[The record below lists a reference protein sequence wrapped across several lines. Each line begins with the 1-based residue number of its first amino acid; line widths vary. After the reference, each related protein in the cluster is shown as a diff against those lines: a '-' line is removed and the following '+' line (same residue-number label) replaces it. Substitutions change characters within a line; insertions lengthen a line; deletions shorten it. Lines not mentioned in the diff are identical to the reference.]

1 MINAI
6 ELSNIVH
13 CKGGT
18 MILSLCEFSIAKN
31 SKLALV
37 GPNGSGKSSILEILA
52 LIDKPSKGKIF
63 IEEEEVL
70 SSNVLKFRRQIGF
83 LPQKPAM
90 LKMSVYKN
98 IALPLKFRKIN
109 VSEMHQ
115 SIEFWMDKLN
125 ISHLSQKTGLNL
137 SGGEQ
142 QKVALARMMVTEPKI
157 LLFDE
162 PLTGIDRPTRTKF
175 IAELSEII
183 SQPDRT
189 VIYVTHNIKEARAI
203 SAEFQVTDIRNLQG
217 PVIN

>member
-18 MILSLCEFSIAKN
+18 MILSLREFSIAKN